1 MLVAERG
8 AIAVLAL
15 AVLGVL
21 SVLIGAWLRLV
32 AGEREA
38 VRLGENDLQARSLAQ
53 AGIDRTLAWFA
64 DPASFGDPFTIGATS
79 TCGSAGTAAEV
90 FRKRCVAGDGLPSF
104 RAANGSP
111 QFSGTVDSPAILVQW
126 SDAPLLLRSPTVV
139 GIDPGASRP
148 AIRVEVQLS
157 APLSPD
163 AVATVVSRAS
173 VGRATA
179 AVRAELAEGP
189 WRGAAQAVFA
199 GPANT
204 VPLRIHWGGV
214 AITGGWDASE
224 VLDRIPRRSDAA
236 PVTGQAYAVEPGADR
251 WVGFAAS
258 GSILGPSRTASG
270 FAAPFEHLLQ
280 DAAIPRMAMWS
291 YEALKTYARRHGRYF
306 TTRGTGLVYPDD
318 AETGIS
324 PTAAFSSRSG
334 SGRLVF
340 IDTLDRTP
348 PRADNMEELRATM
361 DFVEMDA
368 YVGAHLTVTPGL
380 GRSTVRDSPGAP
392 EDPSGPPVTRN
403 VAIAG
408 VHYHGVLTIAGA
420 LDATART
427 TIVGSLAAM
436 HGVRDPGA
444 IEVWYDAALRT
455 GYRTGFPPVVI
466 KPGSRR
472 AIVPD

>member
-1 MLVAERG
+1 MLGAERG

-15 AVLGVL
+15 AVLGIL

-32 AGEREA
+32 AVERETA
-38 VRLGENDLQARSLAQ
+38 RLGEDDLQARSLAQ

-64 DPASFGDPFTIGATS
+64 DPASFRDPYAVGSPTTCASAS
-79 TCGSAGTAAEV
+79 TPADV
-90 FRKRCVAGDGLPSF
+90 FRKRCVAADGLPSF

-111 QFSGTVDSPAILVQW
+111 QFSGTVDNPAILVPW
-126 SDAPLLLRSPTVV
+126 ADAPQVLRSPAVM
-139 GIDPGASRP
+139 GSDPTGSLAV
-148 AIRVEVQLS
+148 RVDVQLS

-189 WRGAAQAVFA
+189 WRGATQAVFA
-199 GPANT
+199 GGTNT

-214 AITGGWDASE
+214 AINGGWDASE

-258 GSILGPSRTASG
+258 GSILGPSINASG
-270 FAAPFEHLLQ
+270 FATPFEHLLQ
-280 DAAIPRMAMWS
+280 DTAIPRMGMWG

-318 AETGIS
+318 AEAGIS
-324 PTAAFSSRSG
+324 PTAAFSSHSG
-334 SGRLVF
+334 GGRLVF
-340 IDTLDRTP
+340 VDTLDRTP
-348 PRADNMEELRATM
+348 PREDNMEELRATM
-361 DFVEMDA
+361 DFVEVDA

-380 GRSTVRDSPGAP
+380 GRSIGRDSPGTP

-403 VAIAG
+403 VAIDG
-408 VHYHGVLTIAGA
+408 VHYHGVLIIAGA
-420 LDATART
+420 LETTART

-444 IEVWYDAALRT
+444 IEVWYDATLRT

-472 AIVPD
+472 AIVPE